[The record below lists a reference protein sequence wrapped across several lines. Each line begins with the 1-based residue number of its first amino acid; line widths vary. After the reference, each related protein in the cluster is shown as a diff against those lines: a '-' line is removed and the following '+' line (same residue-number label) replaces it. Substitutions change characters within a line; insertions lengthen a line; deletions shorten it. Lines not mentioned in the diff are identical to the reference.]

1 MGGGSTTDVPE
12 LRTERLLL
20 RAWRRSDRVP
30 FAALNAEPVVM
41 EHFPSTL
48 TPEES
53 DVFVDRI
60 LDRWDRGGPSLWAV
74 ELPGAAEFLGYVG
87 LLEPSFEAR
96 FTPCVEVG
104 WRLSAPF
111 WGRGYAPEAAR
122 AALDHGFGH
131 LGLDE
136 IVSFTVGA
144 NTQSRRVMDKLGMHH
159 DPADDFDHPNLADGD
174 PLRRHVLYRLTAE
187 DWSGLRSAS
196 ISR

>member
-1 MGGGSTTDVPE
+1 MPE

-30 FAALNAEPVVM
+30 FAALNADPVVM

-48 TPEES
+48 TREES

-60 LDRWDRGGPSLWAV
+60 LDRWDRGRPSLWAV

-144 NTQSRRVMDKLGMHH
+144 NTRSRRVMDKLGMHH
-159 DPADDFDHPNLADGD
+159 DPADDFDHPNLAEGD
-174 PLRRHVLYRLTAE
+174 PLRHHVLYRLSAAE
-187 DWSGLRSAS
+187 WRDRGGSELSP
-196 ISR
+196 